1 MSEEAGRRRP
11 GRVGQA
17 PSRLADEQAAAA
29 ADAPNRRRAASA
41 PPERQR
47 APQQPRLVPALSTRK
62 AENLHVRAAALK
74 VHPIALENVDSG
86 YWCERSAASRGTAE
100 AAFRTLG
107 ESLIDVPLGAS
118 DEERKKLLIEKGQHQ
133 AAHGSLLGVICELG
147 HEVKVSLPMRPL
159 AKKSKREHGPPESWG
174 SPPS

>member
-47 APQQPRLVPALSTRK
+47 AAQQARFVQRPLSRLK
-62 AENLHVRAAALK
+62 AVDLQVRAAALK

-86 YWCERSAASRGTAE
+86 YWRECSAASRATAE

-107 ESLIDVPLGAS
+107 KVLVDVPLGAS
-118 DEERKKLLIEKGQHQ
+118 DEEKKKLLIEKGQHQ
-133 AAHGSLLGVICELG
+133 AAHGSLLTVVCELG
-147 HEVKVSLPMRPL
+147 HAVRLSLPMRPL
-159 AKKSKREHGPPESWG
+159 TQKSKRKHGAPES
-174 SPPS
+174 

>member
-1 MSEEAGRRRP
+1 MFERTQNNDNTKERHDYRGTGRKSETFGDLWVTVTKTKTGHMSEAGRRRP

-47 APQQPRLVPALSTRK
+47 AAQQPLLVPALSTRK

-100 AAFRTLG
+100 AAFRALGTLG
-107 ESLIDVPLGAS
+107 KVLVDVPLGAS
-118 DEERKKLLIEKGQHQ
+118 DD
-133 AAHGSLLGVICELG
+133 
-147 HEVKVSLPMRPL
+147 
-159 AKKSKREHGPPESWG
+159 
-174 SPPS
+174 